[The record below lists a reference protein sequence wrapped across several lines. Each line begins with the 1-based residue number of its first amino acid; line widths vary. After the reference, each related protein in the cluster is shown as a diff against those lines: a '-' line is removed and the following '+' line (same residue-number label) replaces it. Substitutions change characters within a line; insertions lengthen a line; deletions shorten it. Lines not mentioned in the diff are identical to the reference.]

1 MKAGKKNILIIGP
14 GKVGTSLFRALQENG
29 TYHIYL
35 AGKHSLSSPLST
47 HIKAEDYIDLSCET
61 THRQADLIILTV
73 PDNRINEAA
82 QNALKF
88 SHSGTIAVHTSG
100 TFDSSC
106 LKILKKKNLPV
117 AAWHPLQTFTQ
128 SFLPKQHW
136 QGITT
141 TFEGSQKALPAIKEL
156 CSHLGCELLPLSK
169 EQKTALHLAAVITA
183 NFIPALFSAGSA
195 LLQKQGITWEQAQK
209 LLIPLMRQSLNN
221 IAGNP
226 PGSAL
231 SGPLQRGDLET
242 LQKHLAFL
250 KENEPPQLAELYRL
264 MSLLLAEE
272 EKFDVKNRKQALE
285 WLNNA

>member
-47 HIKAEDYIDLSCET
+47 HIKAEDYIDLSGET
-61 THRQADLIILTV
+61 THLQADLLILAV
-73 PDNRINEAA
+73 PDNRITEAA

-88 SHSGTIAVHTSG
+88 SHSETIAVHTSG
-100 TFDSSC
+100 AFDSSR
-106 LKILKKKNLPV
+106 LEEFKKQDLPV

-141 TFEGSQKALPAIKEL
+141 TFEGSSKALPAIKKL
-156 CSHLGCELLPLSK
+156 CVHLGCEVLPLSK
-169 EQKTALHLAAVITA
+169 EQKAALHLAAVITA

-272 EKFDVKNRKQALE
+272 DKFDVKNRERTRE
-285 WLNNA
+285 WLSNA

>member
-14 GKVGTSLFRALQENG
+14 GKVGTSLYRALQESR
-29 TYHIYL
+29 TYRFYL
-35 AGKHSLSSPLST
+35 AGEHPLSSPLST

-61 THRQADLIILTV
+61 AHLQADLIILTV

-88 SHSGTIAVHTSG
+88 GHSRTIAVHTSG
-100 TFDSSC
+100 AFDSSR
-106 LKILKKKNLPV
+106 LEIFKKKDLPV

-128 SFLPKQHW
+128 SFLPKQRW

-141 TFEGSQKALPAIKEL
+141 TFEGSPKALPAIKEL
-156 CSHLGCELLPLSK
+156 CAHLDCEVLPLSK
-169 EQKTALHLAAVITA
+169 EQKTVLHLAAVITA
-183 NFIPALFSAGSA
+183 NFIPALFSAGSS
-195 LLQKQGITWEQAQK
+195 LLQKQGIPWEQAQK

-226 PGSAL
+226 PDSAL

-242 LQKHLAFL
+242 LQKHLAYL
-250 KENEPPQLAELYRL
+250 EENEPPQLAELYRL